1 MSIATSVIV
10 QPSRILSWALVTIAL
25 LFLAT
30 ATLLYNFPP
39 DDSALVLRQSLILLC
54 VVAAITSFL
63 YAARYRKIFFIDI
76 SGNGVIHLRQTEQVA
91 IPESV
96 KCSSTPQDRGEL
108 VQLQRD
114 STLWSM
120 LLVLRFQTENGYGRV
135 VIVLPDSLHEAS
147 FRKLHTACQWEKS
160 RYDYLTAIPSLVLG
174 NFLTAIKSTIKLALN
189 RIGSLGRVRVRGFL
203 V

>member
-10 QPSRILSWALVTIAL
+10 QPSRILSLALVVMGL
-25 LFLAT
+25 LLLTT
-30 ATLLYNFPP
+30 ATLLVNFPAK
-39 DDSALVLRQSLILLC
+39 DSALVFHQSLILLC
-54 VVAAITSFL
+54 AAAAITSFL

-96 KCSSTPQDRGEL
+96 SFSYAPQDRGEL

-120 LLVLRFQTENGYGRV
+120 LLLLRFQSANGFIRV
-135 VIVLPDSLHEAS
+135 VIVLPDSLHEAA
-147 FRKLHTACQWEKS
+147 FRKLYTACHWIAGKNP
-160 RYDYLTAIPSLVLG
+160 DTPM
-174 NFLTAIKSTIKLALN
+174 
-189 RIGSLGRVRVRGFL
+189 
-203 V
+203 